1 MAGAG
6 AVQSAAPAGGEV
18 LPRSKAFLT
27 PGTLETMLQELKVTR
42 GSRIIFEG
50 KNRRAQE
57 MQGLK
62 TPKPKA
68 SCHDSTVT
76 GYKPCRQSFLTPLWK
91 LCAQGFFLHCF
102 TRHWNLRNDT
112 PGSPM
117 TRWLQL
123 PLCCEE
129 LCEVLTGNTPAFFI
143 LLIIRFPYKIGC
155 HPAYHESYLRA
166 AKINVPKADFLK
178 TTCQLTRSLVW
189 GSSTPI
195 SLKVPLS
202 TDCCPQ
208 WLLLL
213 LLGAPSC
220 G

>member
-57 MQGLK
+57 MQGLE

-76 GYKPCRQSFLTPLWK
+76 GYKPCGQSFLAPLWK
-91 LCAQGFFLHCF
+91 LCAQGFFLHRLF
-102 TRHWNLRNDT
+102 YEAL
-112 PGSPM
+112 
-117 TRWLQL
+117 
-123 PLCCEE
+123 
-129 LCEVLTGNTPAFFI
+129 
-143 LLIIRFPYKIGC
+143 
-155 HPAYHESYLRA
+155 ES
-166 AKINVPKADFLK
+166 
-178 TTCQLTRSLVW
+178 TE
-189 GSSTPI
+189 
-195 SLKVPLS
+195 
-202 TDCCPQ
+202 
-208 WLLLL
+208 
-213 LLGAPSC
+213 
-220 G
+220 